1 MGKEVS
7 KIVLEDHEF
16 WSQCHHIVKVT
27 EPLVRVLRL
36 VDGDEKP
43 AMEYLY
49 EAMDRAKEEIKVRM
63 KQKVSLYGPYVQ
75 VIDVRWDKQL
85 YSHLHAAGCFLN
97 PAIYFRPTFTKKN
110 EVHRGLPSTTM
121 RLVRDPKIQDKI
133 SSQLDEY
140 KKSIGDF
147 GMSLA
152 IRQREKLKVLSNIC
166 LFILYIC
173 YLIYLWAILV

>member
-1 MGKEVS
+1 MFTSDQWVGSAYAKSVVGKEVF

-16 WSQCHHIVKVT
+16 WSQCHHIVKII

-36 VDGDEKP
+36 VDGDEKL
-43 AMEYLY
+43 AMGYLY

-63 KQKVSLYGPYVQ
+63 KHKVSLYGPYVQ
-75 VIDVRWDKQL
+75 VIDSRWDRQL
-85 YSHLHAAGCFLN
+85 YSHLHAVGCFLN
-97 PAIYFRPTFTKKN
+97 PPVYFRPTFTKKS
-110 EVHRGLPSTTM
+110 EVHRGLLATIM
-121 RLVRDPKIQDKI
+121 ILVCNAEIQDKI

-152 IRQREKLKVLSNIC
+152 IRQREKLNPG
-166 LFILYIC
+166 
-173 YLIYLWAILV
+173 LI

>member
-1 MGKEVS
+1 V
-7 KIVLEDHEF
+7 KI
-16 WSQCHHIVKVT
+16 T

-36 VDGDEKP
+36 VYGDEKP
-43 AMEYLY
+43 AMGYLY

-63 KQKVSLYGPYVQ
+63 KHKVSLYGPYVQ
-75 VIDVRWDKQL
+75 VIDARWDKQL
-85 YSHLHAAGCFLN
+85 YSHLHAACCFLN

-110 EVHRGLPSTTM
+110 EVHRGLLATIM
-121 RLVRDPKIQDKI
+121 RLVHDPEIQDKI

-152 IRQREKLKVLSNIC
+152 IRQHEKLNLGI
-166 LFILYIC
+166 I
-173 YLIYLWAILV
+173 

>member
-1 MGKEVS
+1 MFTSDQWVGSAYAKSVEGKEVF

-16 WSQCHHIVKVT
+16 WSQCHHIVKII

-36 VDGDEKP
+36 VDGDEKL
-43 AMEYLY
+43 AMGYLY

-63 KQKVSLYGPYVQ
+63 KHKVSLYGPYVQ
-75 VIDVRWDKQL
+75 VIDSRWDRQL

-97 PAIYFRPTFTKKN
+97 PAIYFRPTFTKKS
-110 EVHRGLPSTTM
+110 EVHKGLLATIM

-133 SSQLDEY
+133 SSRLDEY
-140 KKSIGDF
+140 KKSICDF

-152 IRQREKLKVLSNIC
+152 ICQREKLNPSI
-166 LFILYIC
+166 I
-173 YLIYLWAILV
+173 